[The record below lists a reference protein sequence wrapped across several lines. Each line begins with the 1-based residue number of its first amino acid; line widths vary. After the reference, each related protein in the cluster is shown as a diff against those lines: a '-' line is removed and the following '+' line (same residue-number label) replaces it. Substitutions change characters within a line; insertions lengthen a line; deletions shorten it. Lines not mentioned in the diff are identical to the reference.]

1 MDERDTHER
10 AVRRMRWMEQ
20 VQRGDEDA
28 WRALLDDIAPSL
40 AAFLRSRA
48 SAGNLEDV
56 YQEVLLA
63 VHRVRH
69 TYDARRPFEPWLFA
83 IARFVARHAG
93 TAA

>member
-1 MDERDTHER
+1 MDERDTHEP

-20 VQRGDEDA
+20 IQ
-28 WRALLDDIAPSL
+28 SL

-48 SAGNLEDV
+48 SAGDLEDV